1 MRVSF
6 KAERNH
12 IMSLLNLRALGR
24 ACVAIAVMASL
35 SVVQAAET
43 SASTATPALQ
53 SFVSEALRRH
63 PAMQAARAE
72 LDRFRA
78 EADAAGQPL
87 YNPELGI
94 EYEDTDLRERTIG
107 LQQTFD
113 WSDKREA
120 RASAAE
126 SALVAAKA
134 RYAAVREAFIAGLL
148 IALADNE
155 VAAQQARLAERSVEL
170 MRRFARLGEQR
181 QEAGDLSLVD
191 YNLTVLART
200 EAEMQLARARSRA
213 VDAEQQIRA
222 LTIGMSGAW
231 PALPQEP
238 PPLRFKTDPD
248 ELLAESP
255 AVLAARADAQSAAA
269 IVSLRQRQRKPDPTF
284 GLRAGKEG
292 EEDLIGLS
300 FSIPLFVRNSFRAE
314 VAAAVAE
321 ERAASLDAAAIERDI
336 RARLIT
342 AGRRYLNVRSAWQ
355 SWESVGAASLDR
367 QIDVLEQ
374 LWQAGELG
382 TTDYLVQ
389 LKQALDTHTGALEL
403 KLELWAAWSDWLEA
417 SARASDWVGLATGV
431 SAPPQTR

>member
-1 MRVSF
+1 
-6 KAERNH
+6 
-12 IMSLLNLRALGR
+12 MSLLNTKALGR
-24 ACVAIAVMASL
+24 AFLAIIVMASPAIVSAADT
-35 SVVQAAET
+35 SVIK
-43 SASTATPALQ
+43 ATPAMQ
-53 SFVSEALRRH
+53 AFVSEALHTH

-94 EYEDTDLRERTIG
+94 EYEETDLRERTIG

-120 RASAAE
+120 RASAAG
-126 SALVAAKA
+126 SASVAAEA
-134 RYAAVREAFIAGLL
+134 RYAAVREAFIAGLMN
-148 IALADNE
+148 ALADNE
-155 VAAQQARLAERSVEL
+155 VAAEQAELAERSVEL
-170 MRRFARLGEQR
+170 MRRFAQLGEQR
-181 QEAGDLSLVD
+181 QNAGDLALVD

-213 VDAEQQIRA
+213 AGAEQRLRA
-222 LTIGMSGAW
+222 LTVGMTHAW
-231 PALPQEP
+231 PVLPQQLP
-238 PPLRFKTDPD
+238 DLRFNTAID
-248 ELLAESP
+248 ELLASSP
-255 AVLAARADAQSAAA
+255 AVLAAHADAQSAAA
-269 IVSLRQRQRKPDPTF
+269 IVTLRQRQRKPDPTF

-300 FSIPLFVRNSFRAE
+300 FSIPLFVRNGFDAE
-314 VAAAVAE
+314 VAAAVAD
-321 ERAASLDAAAIERDI
+321 ERAASLDAAALERDV

-342 AGRRYLNVRSAWQ
+342 AGRRYQNIRSAWQ

-367 QIDVLEQ
+367 QIDVLGR

-389 LKQALDTHTGALEL
+389 LKQALDTHTSALDL
-403 KLELWAAWSDWLEA
+403 KHELWTAWFDWLEA
-417 SARASDWVGLATGV
+417 SARASDWAGLATSL